1 MLVDNLYTKNK
12 KIFLQKHTFVRKKQ
26 NIIIFKTKSI
36 INLLKFSNYSK
47 KNKTYYIHDQ

>member
-12 KIFLQKHTFVRKKQ
+12 KIFLQKHAFVRKKLY
-26 NIIIFKTKSI
+26 IILFKKKSF

-47 KNKTYYIHDQ
+47 KIQTYYIHGQ